1 MKRRKSNE
9 SITRKTN
16 GLRFETAFTLIE
28 LLVVIAIIAILAA
41 MLLPALSKAKTKAE
55 GISCINNEKQL
66 MLAFAMY
73 STDTGK
79 LVANPGGASA
89 ILGPDGLYTMWVAG
103 WLDWNFGVPA
113 GANTNMPYLLQTI
126 FGNYTAKTPGV
137 YKCPADKIP
146 CPLGP
151 RVRSI
156 SMNGFIGGTTEKD
169 LYGYSTYRLFLK
181 ETDFTA
187 PGPAK
192 TWVFVDEHPDSIN
205 DGLFAMHMPTS
216 TSWPTYTTW
225 EDIPASYH
233 NGACGFS
240 FADGHAEI
248 HKWRDAN
255 TIAPI
260 VKTHPSTAT
269 GKTSPNDSA
278 WIIERTSAPN

>member
-1 MKRRKSNE
+1 MSRHSSGSCFAR
-9 SITRKTN
+9 
-16 GLRFETAFTLIE
+16 AFTLIE

-79 LVANPGGASA
+79 LVANPGGGTSP
-89 ILGPDGLYTMWVAG
+89 ILGSDGVYPSWVVG
-103 WLDWNFGVPA
+103 WLDWNFGIPA
-113 GANTNMPYLLQTI
+113 GSNTNMPYLLQTI
-126 FGNYTAKTPGV
+126 FGPYTAKTAGV

-146 CPLGP
+146 STVGP

-156 SMNGFIGGTTEKD
+156 TMNGFIGGTTEKD
-169 LYGYSTYRLFLK
+169 IYGYTTYRMFLK
-181 ETDFTA
+181 ETDLTA

-205 DGLFAMHMPTS
+205 DGLFGMHMPS
-216 TSWPTYTTW
+216 TAAWPASTTW
-225 EDIPASYH
+225 EDVPASYH

-248 HKWRDAN
+248 HKWRDGN
-255 TIAPI
+255 TLAPI
-260 VKTHPSTAT
+260 IKTHPSSAT

-278 WIIERTSAPN
+278 WIIERTTAPN